1 MAFEETKSRDGILLN
16 KSPSILHA
24 PTFCIHFNQ
33 AISHKR
39 NWLTTTLNDLLV
51 STPAFFKCKDTSTC
65 IQHPHKSDRVWL
77 HTFLLPFSKIVP
89 VPSSL
94 AHISHVP
101 IPWWSRWPHCVM
113 ASCWTLYPHHP
124 CSHILYTCQ
133 PSYPH
138 KRNWF
143 ATTLNDLFM
152 NIPALF
158 KFKYAGTCIQH
169 PYNSNSLAAHL
180 HVAFVKII
188 LLPAVLAHILHVP
201 ISW

>member
-1 MAFEETKSRDGILLN
+1 MPSSTKPAWLQADRKTKVILSGCTPSHIHSKCSRASLPCPCMAHPPRMAFQETTSRDGILLN

-39 NWLTTTLNDLLV
+39 NLLTTTLNDLLM

-77 HTFLLPFSKIVP
+77 HTFLLPLLKIVP

-101 IPWWSRWPHCVM
+101 IPWWSR
-113 ASCWTLYPHHP
+113 
-124 CSHILYTCQ
+124 
-133 PSYPH
+133 
-138 KRNWF
+138 
-143 ATTLNDLFM
+143 
-152 NIPALF
+152 
-158 KFKYAGTCIQH
+158 
-169 PYNSNSLAAHL
+169 
-180 HVAFVKII
+180 
-188 LLPAVLAHILHVP
+188 
-201 ISW
+201 